1 MKTPEVFIIVRGG
14 VVVEVKAN
22 QLVKVNLLSYDDK
35 EVQEDLGN
43 LELLSENL
51 IDRKSVV

>member
-51 IDRKSVV
+51 ITVF